1 MREEDKLDVLL
12 TQEAGELPPPP
23 VVDEAITPWKRA
35 IYRIVWGIGLTTC
48 TLNVWIVKYLMVAV
62 GTVLLWL
69 GFRALR
75 RENRCFTAC
84 WVISLIEAA
93 FQFAGLILNATIWVS
108 EQPLSWLS
116 YSGLMLPLIQYIC
129 LWQGIIEVRRRAGQ
143 PAEARAA
150 GALIW
155 FYLVLAAFALLN
167 VQGLIIVGA
176 LLVVYILIM
185 RSLSKFAH
193 LLDEAGYQVQPA
205 PVRVSDRSI
214 WITWF
219 AALLVCI
226 SAATLLFSRYP
237 MEWTPRPEGEQAG
250 LEEIRSHLVELGM
263 PEQVADDLSA
273 EDLSSLEGAL
283 RVEVEVTEEPF
294 NHGRE
299 VRTITETQS
308 VTYIETHTEYD
319 VKELK
324 VTNLAVEL
332 PGRQWKI
339 IHHFQWQVQPKYRTT
354 ECIVLW
360 PAARTSIRGYQ
371 MEGTVTGR
379 LLYDKEGTT
388 YLGDYYRL
396 NVEDYTTDSILW
408 GTTENQWPMAL
419 FSLPL
424 DGENCRGYLT
434 YPMSTLDDGWIL
446 DSWMNY
452 THQVGFWNY
461 PLMTAEEHEKRGIW
475 NGMGGFQT
483 SQTAIQFF
491 PYPTN
496 KETEENPA

>member
-1 MREEDKLDVLL
+1 ML
-12 TQEAGELPPPP
+12 
-23 VVDEAITPWKRA
+23 
-35 IYRIVWGIGLTTC
+35 
-48 TLNVWIVKYLMVAV
+48 AV

-69 GFRALR
+69 GLRALR

-84 WVISLIEAA
+84 WVISLIEVA
-93 FQFAGLILNATIWVS
+93 FRFAGLILNATIWVS

-116 YSGLMLPLIQYIC
+116 YSGLMIPLIQYIC

-167 VQGLIIVGA
+167 VQGLIVVGA
-176 LLVVYILIM
+176 LLVVYILIL

-214 WITWF
+214 WIIWF

-237 MEWTPRPEGEQAG
+237 MEWSPRPAGEQAG
-250 LEEIRSHLVELGM
+250 LEEIRSNLVELGM

-283 RVEVEVTEEPF
+283 RVEVEITEHPF
-294 NHGRE
+294 NDGQE
-299 VRTITETQS
+299 VRTS
-308 VTYIETHTEYD
+308 MGTYTYVHTEYVVV

-324 VTNLAVEL
+324 MISLAVEL

-354 ECIVLW
+354 ECIALKS
-360 PAARTSIRGYQ
+360 AAHTGVEGVH

-379 LLYDKEGTT
+379 LLYDKDGTT
-388 YLGDYYRL
+388 CLGDYYRL
-396 NVEDYTTDSILW
+396 EEEVFTTNSIFW
-408 GTTENQWPMAL
+408 SPTEKHLFMAL
-419 FSLPL
+419 FSIPL
-424 DGENCRGYLT
+424 GGENCRGYLT
-434 YPMSTLDDGWIL
+434 YPMSTGENSKIL
-446 DSWMNY
+446 QS
-452 THQVGFWNY
+452 
-461 PLMTAEEHEKRGIW
+461 
-475 NGMGGFQT
+475 
-483 SQTAIQFF
+483 
-491 PYPTN
+491 
-496 KETEENPA
+496 

>member
-1 MREEDKLDVLL
+1 
-12 TQEAGELPPPP
+12 
-23 VVDEAITPWKRA
+23 
-35 IYRIVWGIGLTTC
+35 
-48 TLNVWIVKYLMVAV
+48 
-62 GTVLLWL
+62 
-69 GFRALR
+69 
-75 RENRCFTAC
+75 
-84 WVISLIEAA
+84 
-93 FQFAGLILNATIWVS
+93 
-108 EQPLSWLS
+108 
-116 YSGLMLPLIQYIC
+116 MLPLIQYIC

-250 LEEIRSHLVELGM
+250 LEEIRSHLVELGV

-283 RVEVEVTEEPF
+283 RVEVEITEHPF
-294 NHGRE
+294 NDGQE
-299 VRTITETQS
+299 VRTS
-308 VTYIETHTEYD
+308 MGTYTYVHTEYV

-324 VTNLAVEL
+324 MISLAVEL

-339 IHHFQWQVQPKYRTT
+339 IHH
-354 ECIVLW
+354 
-360 PAARTSIRGYQ
+360 SS
-371 MEGTVTGR
+371 GR
-379 LLYDKEGTT
+379 HSPSTAP
-388 YLGDYYRL
+388 L
-396 NVEDYTTDSILW
+396 NVLSS
-408 GTTENQWPMAL
+408 
-419 FSLPL
+419 SLP
-424 DGENCRGYLT
+424 
-434 YPMSTLDDGWIL
+434 
-446 DSWMNY
+446 
-452 THQVGFWNY
+452 HAQ
-461 PLMTAEEHEKRGIW
+461 A
-475 NGMGGFQT
+475 
-483 SQTAIQFF
+483 
-491 PYPTN
+491 
-496 KETEENPA
+496 

>member
-48 TLNVWIVKYLMVAV
+48 TLNVWIIKYLMLAV

-250 LEEIRSHLVELGM
+250 LEEIRSHLVELGV

-283 RVEVEVTEEPF
+283 RVEVEITEHPF
-294 NHGRE
+294 NDGQE
-299 VRTITETQS
+299 VRTS
-308 VTYIETHTEYD
+308 MGTYTYVHTEYV

-324 VTNLAVEL
+324 MISLAVEL

-339 IHHFQWQVQPKYRTT
+339 IHHFQWQAQPKYRTT
-354 ECIVLW
+354 ECIVVK

-371 MEGTVTGR
+371 MEGMVTGR
-379 LLYDKEGTT
+379 LLYDMDGTT

-396 NVEDYTTDSILW
+396 NVEDYTTNSILW

-452 THQVGFWNY
+452 AHQSGFWCY
-461 PLMTAEEHEKRGIW
+461 PLLTAEQYEKQGLW
-475 NGMGGFQT
+475 NGTRGFRAFT
-483 SQTAIQFF
+483 NAIQFF
-491 PYPTN
+491 PYSG
-496 KETEENPA
+496 KETEEDPA